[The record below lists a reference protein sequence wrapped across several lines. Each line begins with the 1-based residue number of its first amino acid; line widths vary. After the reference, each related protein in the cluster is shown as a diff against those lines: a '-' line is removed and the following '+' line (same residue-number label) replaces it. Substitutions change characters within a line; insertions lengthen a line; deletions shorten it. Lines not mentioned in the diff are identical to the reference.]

1 MNMIG
6 DIKTLSEFKQNAS
19 KLVKQVQKT
28 KQPIILTVN
37 GKPVAVVQ
45 NQDVFQQMSESN
57 DYYETVQILKERI
70 DDIDDPKKWIS
81 IDEAFDQV
89 RKKHNIERD

>member
-45 NQDVFQQMSESN
+45 NQDVF
-57 DYYETVQILKERI
+57 LKERI
-70 DDIDDPKKWIS
+70 DDIDDPKKWVS
-81 IDEAFDQV
+81 IDEAFEQV